1 MTIYLYLATSAG
13 LFIAAQTNG
22 EWRIGGQA
30 LTEHSLTSVVV
41 SEGIILAGTVDGIW
55 RSYDKGKSWNKA
67 DKHLTI
73 PYVRWLAGS
82 SNAPKIILA
91 GTEPASIFVSHD
103 GANSWHTSPEVAE
116 LRDNYGWFLPYSP
129 NAGCVRGFA
138 VAESGPQPA
147 RVYAAV
153 EVGGVLVSN
162 DNGNTWHLA
171 EGSDGRPDMDRF
183 AQIENDLLAVLSNG
197 ELWSKQL
204 SGSKWH
210 RVLPEIT
217 HVKAIAANN

>member
-1 MTIYLYLATSAG
+1 MITYLYLATAAG

-22 EWRIGGQA
+22 EWCIVGQA

-41 SEGIILAGTVDGIW
+41 SEGVILAGTVDGIW
-55 RSYDKGKSWNKA
+55 RSSDKGKSWNKA

-82 SNAPKIILA
+82 SNTPKIILA
-91 GTEPASIFVSHD
+91 GTEPANIFVSHD
-103 GANSWHTSPEVAE
+103 GGHTW
-116 LRDNYGWFLPYSP
+116 N
-129 NAGCVRGFA
+129 
-138 VAESGPQPA
+138 PA
-147 RVYAAV
+147 F
-153 EVGGVLVSN
+153 
-162 DNGNTWHLA
+162 
-171 EGSDGRPDMDRF
+171 DGMQAPWPRHMMERF

-204 SGSKWH
+204 SESKWH
-210 RVLPEIT
+210 RFLPEIK